1 MLWQVSEFPNRALC
15 RQADAYEQFEI
26 VFPIVSTLQ
35 GFGRT
40 DLKQNEESK
49 QWEMITIGDN
59 RCHKHILSDSERKG
73 HINISEVGQM
83 T

>member
-1 MLWQVSEFPNRALC
+1 MAGLRISKIS
-15 RQADAYEQFEI
+15 EQFEI
-26 VFPIVSTLQ
+26 VFPILILTVSTLQ

-73 HINISEVGQM
+73 HVNISEVGQM